1 VHSTDFW
8 EEVING
14 TDEES
19 VGSSCV
25 EEVWMIEKGVLEREC
40 VWSLGYIVSSVGES
54 VIRSCDEYHGQKDSD
69 QLSVGL

>member
-1 VHSTDFW
+1 
-8 EEVING
+8 
-14 TDEES
+14 
-19 VGSSCV
+19 
-25 EEVWMIEKGVLEREC
+25 MIEKGVLEREC